1 MKEIIDKELKE
12 IETSNKIK
20 ILLAV
25 ESGSRAWGIE
35 SKDSDYDVKS
45 EIKRFKY

>member
-1 MKEIIDKELKE
+1 MNLIIKELKE
-12 IETSNKIK
+12 LETEKQIK
-20 ILLAV
+20 VLLAV

-35 SKDSDYDVKS
+35 SRDSDYDVKS